1 MTAAATVTDL
11 TQEGSAAIL
20 LAEDDPVTRM
30 LMTRFLKKAGYE
42 VDAVADGTE
51 ALEHMT
57 KRYYPLLV
65 TDWEMPEMDGIEL
78 CKAVRNLQLD
88 GYVYA
93 LLLTARNAKE
103 HIIAGL
109 EAGADDYLVKPVHE
123 PELVARLNTGR
134 RILALEHSLRGRER
148 AQPHSLIT
156 DALTG
161 AFNRRYMMEQLPREL
176 ERCRRYAN
184 PLSVIMCDVDH
195 FKQVNDVMGH
205 SAGDDVLQQFV
216 WRVQKIDPRDERLGG
231 AHRRRG
237 VRDRPARDRPSGR
250 HVRRGENP
258 HPDERRAVRDPRG
271 RRGGDQQFRRGLD
284 RAARP
289 GSCDEVRD
297 PHPRSRSVPL
307 LEQAVGPQPRHRHR
321 DPHGA
326 RADGE
331 PLTHLAQL
339 RVDGVQILLH
349 SRTRPSISRSDFPR
363 AARSKCDAAALKRW
377 AWMLALAP
385 LSACARL
392 PMVS

>member
-1 MTAAATVTDL
+1 MTAAATVTEI

-134 RILALEHSLRGRER
+134 RILALEHSLRAANER
-148 AQPHSLIT
+148 NRILSIT

-176 ERCRRYAN
+176 ERCRRYGN

-205 SAGDDVLQQFV
+205 SGGDDVLQQFV
-216 WRVQKIDPRDERLGG
+216 WRMQKSIRATSDWVARIGGEEFVIVLPETGHQGAMFVAEKIRTLMNGVPFVTREGDVAATSSFGVASTERHGPDLVMKSETLIR
-231 AHRRRG
+231 AA
-237 VRDRPARDRPSGR
+237 DQCLYSSKQSGR
-250 HVRRGENP
+250 NRVTGIEIPTVH
-258 HPDERRAVRDPRG
+258 
-271 RRGGDQQFRRGLD
+271 
-284 RAARP
+284 
-289 GSCDEVRD
+289 
-297 PHPRSRSVPL
+297 
-307 LEQAVGPQPRHRHR
+307 
-321 DPHGA
+321 
-326 RADGE
+326 
-331 PLTHLAQL
+331 AQTASL
-339 RVDGVQILLH
+339 
-349 SRTRPSISRSDFPR
+349 
-363 AARSKCDAAALKRW
+363 
-377 AWMLALAP
+377 
-385 LSACARL
+385 
-392 PMVS
+392 